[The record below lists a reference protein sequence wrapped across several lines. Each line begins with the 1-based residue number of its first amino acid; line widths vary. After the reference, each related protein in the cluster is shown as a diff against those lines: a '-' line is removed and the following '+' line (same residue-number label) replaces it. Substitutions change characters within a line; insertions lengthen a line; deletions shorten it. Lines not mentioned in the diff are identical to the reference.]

1 MIGMATGKQSDAT
14 DGVWTPRRAIAV
26 LRDASWLTP
35 ERARAWC
42 VVLATISLSA
52 AIITV
57 ALSRN
62 GLDIVGRPL
71 GTDFVSFWTASRL
84 ALTGHPGSVY
94 DPVTLNAAERSLF
107 PSGRPDFYAFFY
119 PPTFLLLCLP
129 LAALPYLTSLILW
142 LTGGA
147 IALLACIR
155 RLLPQRWAVLPI
167 LAYPGMLINIGHG
180 QNGFLS
186 ASCFGGGMLLLQRW
200 PVLAGLCLGGLAFKP
215 HLALAVPV
223 ALVAARRWK
232 VLAGAAVSS
241 LGLFTLSWIVLGRSA
256 WTDWFSVSSLARASL
271 EGHLVGDAKMPSVFA
286 AVRLLHGTVG
296 GAYAAQVAATL
307 GVGILLT
314 RTAIRRP
321 GAHAEGAVIVAS
333 TLMCTPFL
341 LDYDL
346 VCLSLPLAWVV
357 AEAQRT
363 GWYPWEKITLL
374 LAYGLPLFA
383 RSLATGLGVP
393 LAPCVLGALLLV
405 VIRRAHAVPL
415 LVAEGGQ
422 VAIFRARSTRSA
434 QTTIDSNGALLL
446 PSTTGTTPSASPE
459 AMPAAPIL
467 AAPARKIGEPT

>member
-1 MIGMATGKQSDAT
+1 M
-14 DGVWTPRRAIAV
+14 
-26 LRDASWLTP
+26 
-35 ERARAWC
+35 
-42 VVLATISLSA
+42 
-52 AIITV
+52 V

-62 GLDIVGRPL
+62 GLDIFGRPL
-71 GTDFVSFWTASRL
+71 GTDFVSFWTASHL
-84 ALTGHPGSVY
+84 ALTGHSGSVY
-94 DPVTLNAAERSLF
+94 DPVTLDAAERSLF
-107 PSGRPDFYAFFY
+107 PSGRRDFYAFFY

-129 LAALPYLTSLILW
+129 LAVLPYLTSLILW

-186 ASCFGGGMLLLQRW
+186 ASCFGGGMLLMQRW

-241 LGLFTLSWIVLGRSA
+241 LGLFAMSWIVLGWSA
-256 WTDWFSVSSLARASL
+256 WTDWFSVSSLARAAL
-271 EGHLVGDAKMPSVFA
+271 ERQFVGDAKMQSVFA
-286 AVRLLHGTVG
+286 AVRLLHGTLG

-307 GVGILLT
+307 AAGILLT

-321 GAHAEGAVIVAS
+321 GAHAEGAITVVS
-333 TLMCTPFL
+333 TLLCTPFV

-363 GWYPWEKITLL
+363 GWYPWEKIILL
-374 LAYGLPLFA
+374 LAYGLPLFS
-383 RSLATGLGVP
+383 RSLAMGLGVP

-405 VIRRAHAVPL
+405 VIRRAHAEPL
-415 LVAEGGQ
+415 LVDEDGR
-422 VAIFRARSTRSA
+422 VAIIRARSKETA
-434 QTTIDSNGALLL
+434 QI
-446 PSTTGTTPSASPE
+446 
-459 AMPAAPIL
+459 
-467 AAPARKIGEPT
+467 